1 MALTLYLVAA
11 GVALLDWVAVERR
24 LFRLEYI
31 FKPLTLALLV
41 VAAVAADVGPA
52 HPWIVAGLAFGLL
65 GDIGLMLS
73 KDGEPDPPFL
83 AGLGAFLAGHV
94 CYLVG
99 FTRHG
104 VRGLDLLA
112 GLLIVVGVAGLTL
125 PQVLR
130 GAKQQAGREFAVVVA
145 AYAGVLSAMT
155 VFAVGTTAI
164 ATAVGGVLFLV
175 SDTLI
180 ARDRFV
186 RTIPHGPL
194 LIIATYHAA
203 QFLIVLG
210 LVRSF

>member
-1 MALTLYLVAA
+1 VGLTLYLAA
-11 GVALLDWVAVERR
+11 AAVALLDWVAADRR

-31 FKPLTLALLV
+31 FKPLTLALLI
-41 VAAVAADVGPA
+41 VAAVVADLGAA

-73 KDGEPDPPFL
+73 KNGEPDPPFL

-104 VRGLDLLA
+104 MRALDLLA
-112 GLLIVVGVAGLTL
+112 GLLVVVGVAGLTL
-125 PQVLR
+125 PRVLR
-130 GAKQQAGREFAVVVA
+130 GAKQAAGREFAVVVA
-145 AYAGVLSAMT
+145 AYAGVLSVMT
-155 VFAVGTTAI
+155 MFAVGTSAI
-164 ATAVGGVLFLV
+164 ATAVGGVLFLA

-186 RTIPHGPL
+186 RTVWHGPL

-210 LVRSF
+210 LVESF

>member
-11 GVALLDWVAVERR
+11 AVALLDWVAVERR
-24 LFRLEYI
+24 LFRLEYV
-31 FKPLTLALLV
+31 FKPLALGLLV
-41 VAAVAADVGPA
+41 LAAVAADLGPA

-73 KDGEPDPPFL
+73 KEGEPDLPFL
-83 AGLGAFLAGHV
+83 AGLGAFLAGHI

-104 VRGLDLLA
+104 VRGVDLLA
-112 GLLIVVGVAGLTL
+112 GLLIVLGVAGLML
-125 PQVLR
+125 PQVLL
-130 GAKQQAGREFAVVVA
+130 GANRVAGREFAVVVA

-164 ATAVGGVLFLV
+164 ATAIGGVLFLV

-180 ARDRFV
+180 ARERFV
-186 RTIPHGPL
+186 RPVPQGRL
-194 LIIATYHAA
+194 LVIATYHAA

-210 LVRSF
+210 LVRSW

>member
-1 MALTLYLVAA
+1 MGLTLYLVAA
-11 GVALLDWVAVERR
+11 GIALLDWAAVERR

-31 FKPLTLALLV
+31 FKPLTLALLIA
-41 VAAVAADVGPA
+41 AAVAADLGPA
-52 HPWIVAGLAFGLL
+52 HPWIVAGLGFGLL
-65 GDIGLMLS
+65 GDLGLMLS
-73 KDGEPDPPFL
+73 KDGEPDAPFL
-83 AGLGAFLAGHV
+83 AGLGAFLAGHI

-99 FTRHG
+99 FSRHG

-112 GLLIVVGVAGLTL
+112 GLLVVLGMAGLTL

-130 GAKQQAGREFAVVVA
+130 GAKRAAGREFAVVVA

-155 VFAVGTTAI
+155 VFAVGTSAI
-164 ATAVGGVLFLV
+164 ATAAGGVLFLA

-186 RTIPHGPL
+186 RTVRHGPL
-194 LIIATYHAA
+194 LIMVTYHAA
-203 QFLIVLG
+203 QFLILLG

>member
-11 GVALLDWVAVERR
+11 LVALLDWVAVERP

-31 FKPLTLALLV
+31 FKPLPLGLLV
-41 VAAVAADVGPA
+41 VAAVAADLGPA

-73 KDGEPDPPFL
+73 TEGEPDLPFL
-83 AGLGAFLAGHV
+83 GGLGAFLAGHI

-104 VRGLDLLA
+104 VRGVDLLA
-112 GLLIVVGVAGLTL
+112 GLLIVAGVAGLML

-130 GAKQQAGREFAVVVA
+130 GAARAAGREFAVVVA

-155 VFAVGTTAI
+155 IFAVGTTAI
-164 ATAVGGVLFLV
+164 ATAIGGVLFLV

-180 ARDRFV
+180 ARERFV
-186 RTIPHGPL
+186 RPVPHGPL

-210 LVRSF
+210 LVQSF

>member
-1 MALTLYLVAA
+1 VGLTLFLVAA
-11 GVALLDWVAVERR
+11 GIALLDWVAVERR
-24 LFRLEYI
+24 LFRLEYV
-31 FKPLTLALLV
+31 FKPLTLVLLIA
-41 VAAVAADVGPA
+41 AAVAADMGPA
-52 HPWIVAGLAFGLL
+52 HPWIVAGLGFGLL

-73 KDGEPDPPFL
+73 KEGEPDPPFL

-94 CYLVG
+94 CYLIG

-104 VRGLDLLA
+104 VRGVDLLA
-112 GLLIVVGVAGLTL
+112 GLLVVAGVAGLML

-130 GAKQQAGREFAVVVA
+130 GAQRSAGREFAVVVA
-145 AYAGVLSAMT
+145 AYSGVLSAMT
-155 VFAVGTTAI
+155 VFAVGTSAI
-164 ATAVGGVLFLV
+164 ATAVGGGLFLV

-186 RTIPHGPL
+186 RTVWHGPL

-210 LVRSF
+210 LITSF